1 MLSSPTLLSILSV
14 FVVSAVSLIGMTT
27 FVLREH
33 LIRRLLLT
41 FIAFSTGAL
50 LGDVFI
56 HILPEMAMQSSG
68 LATQFLLVLA
78 GMLLSFI
85 IEKGIHWRHC
95 HCSALPERSGHI
107 HPVGIMNLIGDGLHN
122 FIDGALI
129 AGSYLISPQIGLATT
144 IAVLLHEIPQE
155 IGDFAI
161 LLFSGFS
168 TRRALLLNLLT
179 ACIAFLGAA
188 IILMTAKS
196 VPLLEWVLLPV
207 AAGNFLYLAGSD
219 LIPELHKESRPSH
232 AVLQLITILAGV
244 GVMQL
249 LKVVSI

>member
-1 MLSSPTLLSILSV
+1 MLSSPTLSSLFSV
-14 FVVSAVSLIGMTT
+14 FIVSAVSLVGMAT
-27 FVLREH
+27 FLLREH
-33 LIRRLLLT
+33 QVRRLLLT

-56 HILPEMAMQSSG
+56 HILPEMVAKPEGIAM
-68 LATQFLLVLA
+68 QFLLVL
-78 GMLLSFI
+78 GGILLSFV
-85 IEKGIHWRHC
+85 IEKVIHWRHC

-107 HPVGIMNLIGDGLHN
+107 HPVGIMNLVGDALHN

-129 AGSYLISPQIGLATT
+129 AGSYLISPQIGMTT
-144 IAVLLHEIPQE
+144 TVAVLLHEIPQE

-161 LLFSGFS
+161 LLFSGF
-168 TRRALLLNLLT
+168 TAKRALFLNFVT

-188 IILMTAKS
+188 VVLLTAKTI
-196 VPLLEWVLLPV
+196 PMLEWILLPL

-219 LIPELHKESRPSH
+219 LIPELHKETRLSH
-232 AVLQLITILAGV
+232 AFFQLFTILAGV

-249 LKVVSI
+249 LKLASL